1 MLYRKG
7 RDYASAREFFNLLFG
22 VLWEVG
28 MHTMVMVR
36 MLEEERVNYE
46 VFDVLSEY
54 GISFFLL
61 MNSHVKMIL
70 GFT

>member
-1 MLYRKG
+1 
-7 RDYASAREFFNLLFG
+7 
-22 VLWEVG
+22 